1 MSRRA
6 SPTGRGTVRRR
17 RAPGRGAGPRWP
29 LLRRQP
35 LRHPGFARRRPA
47 TGSALRVRPSLAP
60 TARGERRRCRS
71 RLRRR
76 RLRRAAGRRRSR
88 CHRPRPPRPPRSAR
102 SDPDVRRPSR
112 RSLHWRRRKL
122 RPCSGGRQS
131 RRLRAPKRALGSH
144 RYHARG
150 DGGFADRCR
159 KAGACDGDGGEV
171 LTGRVVLVTGGGR
184 GIGRAI
190 ALGLEDAHATVTV
203 VDGEF
208 ASRADVEAAFA
219 AAREAAG
226 PIDAV
231 VHAFIDPTALTNET
245 LADTAE
251 ADWDR
256 RCEAMLRAALL
267 CCQAAGRELSARG
280 GRLVLVT
287 PTIAL
292 TGAAG
297 FVPYAT
303 AVEGMRAMAK
313 SAARQ
318 WGERGITVNCVAPP
332 VELLGPARAAPDGLA
347 LTERPLGRDPD
358 ARTDVAPVVALL
370 AAAP

>member
-1 MSRRA
+1 M
-6 SPTGRGTVRRR
+6 
-17 RAPGRGAGPRWP
+17 
-29 LLRRQP
+29 
-35 LRHPGFARRRPA
+35 
-47 TGSALRVRPSLAP
+47 
-60 TARGERRRCRS
+60 
-71 RLRRR
+71 
-76 RLRRAAGRRRSR
+76 
-88 CHRPRPPRPPRSAR
+88 
-102 SDPDVRRPSR
+102 
-112 RSLHWRRRKL
+112 
-122 RPCSGGRQS
+122 
-131 RRLRAPKRALGSH
+131 
-144 RYHARG
+144 
-150 DGGFADRCR
+150 
-159 KAGACDGDGGEV
+159 
-171 LTGRVVLVTGGGR
+171 LTGRVVLVTGGGG

-332 VELLGPARAAPDGLA
+332 VELMAPAGAAGPAGLA
-347 LTERPLGRDPD
+347 LTDHALGRAPD
-358 ARTDVAPVVALL
+358 ARADVAPVVALL
-370 AAAP
+370 AADAAHFVTGATIPVDGGIVMAP